1 MAGWRSLI
9 ALGVCLA
16 AAVQLVASTP
26 ITEYVAMAPAGGGG
40 GPDRAATTVSSS
52 TTCTKKHTHGLRLDR
67 KNLMMRVGTVASCSI
82 WHVHGRVAVSGALGA
97 LDRVVGSD
105 QKLERC
111 FLVVCLS
118 LYSQAPGPRVSC
130 RCAHP
135 PAPAPGTPLQEA
147 IVKWVLLQ
155 YDTDASQVDDVKV
168 S

>member
-118 LYSQAPGPRVSC
+118 LYSQAPVVEPHAGSSC
-130 RCAHP
+130 LVPLCSPASTRPGHP
-135 PAPAPGTPLQEA
+135 PAGGDCQVGPAA
-147 IVKWVLLQ
+147 V
-155 YDTDASQVDDVKV
+155 
-168 S
+168 

>member
-52 TTCTKKHTHGLRLDR
+52 ATCTKKHTLGLDR
-67 KNLMMRVGTVASCSI
+67 NNLMMRVGTVASCSI

-118 LYSQAPGPRVSC
+118 LLSQVGQAPVVEPHAGSSCLVPLCSPASTRPGHRRAGGDCQVGPAAV
-130 RCAHP
+130 
-135 PAPAPGTPLQEA
+135 
-147 IVKWVLLQ
+147 
-155 YDTDASQVDDVKV
+155 
-168 S
+168 